1 MFLHRPKPHGNACQ
15 DTLQA
20 YPCGLYAGH
29 PWPSK
34 VLSGITAR
42 LRPYF
47 RFGWDTLGTKL
58 RCIAQL
64 KWFAGLVG
72 GSVENA
78 EANY

>member
-1 MFLHRPKPHGNACQ
+1 MRGRITYMP
-15 DTLQA
+15 T
-20 YPCGLYAGH
+20 
-29 PWPSK
+29 K
-34 VLSGITAR
+34 VLLGNTAR
-42 LRPYF
+42 LSPCF

-78 EANY
+78 GANY